1 MKIALF
7 SPVIICFAVIC
18 IGASTLTAA
27 HEKKVIWYIFDIRP
41 THFIDGEE
49 KGSGFADYVQ
59 AKLIENMAEYQHSVQ
74 IVSVARLVADLKA
87 GKPFCTINGFYGGAP
102 FPTAY
107 SAPYNISRA
116 RHVVYLK
123 NKKSEILQ
131 GKSSVSFES
140 LITNKKLIF
149 GHMDGAP
156 YHPKINSLLIKH
168 QSKENVFVRS
178 DSSRM
183 SKGLFEMLIKGRI
196 DYMLSILN
204 VKKYY
209 SSRIKGGE
217 MLEAFIPTESKDFL
231 ELVAPNCTG
240 GEWGEGVVKDIN
252 KVLVKVRPTPEFRKK
267 LEKYHLEPGRE
278 KIYRD
283 LYEKEVLTRNEYRS
297 DLEIKQ

>member
-1 MKIALF
+1 MKISLYRF
-7 SPVIICFAVIC
+7 LLLCFLVVDMGAGLLAVE
-18 IGASTLTAA
+18 
-27 HEKKVIWYIFDIRP
+27 HEKKITWYIFDIKP

-59 AKLIENMAEYQHSVQ
+59 ARLIENMIEYQHFIQ

-123 NKKSEILQ
+123 NQRSKILG
-131 GKSSVSFES
+131 GKSRVSFES
-140 LITNKKLIF
+140 LITNKNLMF

-156 YHPKINSLLIKH
+156 YHPKINELLKKY
-168 QSKENVFVRS
+168 QTEENVFVRS

-204 VKKYY
+204 VVNYY
-209 SSRIKGGE
+209 RTRIKGGE
-217 MLEAFIPTESKDFL
+217 RLEAFIPIESKDFI

-240 GEWGEGVVKDIN
+240 GEWGENVVKAIN
-252 KVLVKVRPTPEFRKK
+252 RILVKIRPTPEFRKV
-267 LEKYHLEPGRE
+267 LEKYYLEPGRE

-283 LYEKEVLTRNEYRS
+283 LYEKEVLTRNEYRP
-297 DLEIKQ
+297 DLEYK